1 MNSAYRDNYSN
12 YSRSTIINLLVV
24 DDDDVDQKRIKRY
37 LSNNQY
43 YKYHI
48 VTASN
53 YETALQLLTENQF
66 DVCLFDYY
74 LNDHTGL
81 ELLEKTQRLNPTAS
95 IIMLTGQVDDAIDEQ
110 LLLAGASDF
119 LHKDEITEI
128 VLNRAIRYAIHHKK
142 MAIEHEHLAH
152 YDELTQL
159 VNRNLFFDRLTHLV
173 ESLQRHDRH
182 HAVLYIDVDYFK
194 KINDKYGHY
203 IGDML
208 LKQFASRLLSNIRA
222 SDTAARLGGDEF
234 AIILEGVNEKNA
246 RDAAQKILCQME
258 EPFYIENLKID
269 ISVSIGF
276 TLFPSEDLVDA
287 QGILRQADD
296 ALYQAKH
303 GGRKRYFHFDTDRKK
318 TYEETLN
325 LENDF
330 TIALRSKQIFPF
342 YQAQYCLHT
351 GRLIG
356 FEALARWNHPQKG
369 FISPTIFIPFSEKL
383 SLISSVTETMLKRAC
398 ADLATW
404 SSAHPHLKIAINI
417 SANEC
422 SNHQLLRHI
431 EYMIEHAQIQPEQ
444 LQLEVT
450 ESVLINQP
458 TLSIDI
464 LNSLHELGVS
474 IAVDD
479 FGTGYSSLSYLTEL
493 PIDTLKI
500 DMSFVQGIGVNP
512 QKEVIV
518 KVIIDLAKRLSLKV
532 IAEGVETKEQAN
544 FLKEHDCDIVQGY
557 LYAKPCAYRDCQKI
571 LSENHYPASP

>member
-1 MNSAYRDNYSN
+1 MNSAYKNNYNN
-12 YSRSTIINLLVV
+12 YSRSTVIKLLIV
-24 DDDDVDQKRIKRY
+24 DDDDADQKQIERY
-37 LSNNQY
+37 LSHSQY

-53 YETALQLLTENQF
+53 YEAALQLLRENQF

-74 LNDHTGL
+74 LNGYTGL
-81 ELLEKTQRLNPTAS
+81 ELLEKVQYLNPKAS

-119 LHKDEITEI
+119 LHKDDITDA
-128 VLNRAIRYAIHHKK
+128 VLNRAVRYAVHHKK

-152 YDELTQL
+152 HDELTQL
-159 VNRNLFFDRLTHLV
+159 VNRNLFFNRLTQLIK
-173 ESLQRHDRH
+173 SLQRHDRH
-182 HAVLYIDVDYFK
+182 HAILYIDIDYFK

-208 LKQFASRLLSNIRA
+208 LKEVASRLLATIQA

-234 AIILEGVNEKNA
+234 AIILENVDEKSA
-246 RDAAQKILCQME
+246 SDIAQQILYQME
-258 EPFYIENLKID
+258 EPFFIECLSIS

-276 TLFPSEDLVDA
+276 TLFPSEGLNDA
-287 QGILRQADD
+287 QGILKQADD

-303 GGRKRYFHFDTDRKK
+303 NGRKCYFNFNSDNKNSHI
-318 TYEETLN
+318 ETLN

-330 TIALRSKQIFPF
+330 TLALRSKQIFPF

-351 GRLIG
+351 GNIIG
-356 FEALARWNHPQKG
+356 FEALARWNHPNKG
-369 FISPTIFIPFSEKL
+369 FISPEIFIPFAEKL
-383 SLISSVTETMLKRAC
+383 SLISTVTETMLKRAS
-398 ADLATW
+398 ADLAIW
-404 SSAHPHLKIAINI
+404 SNTHPSLKIAINI

-422 SNHQLLRHI
+422 ANYQLLNHI
-431 EYMIEHAQIQPEQ
+431 KHMIQHAQIQAEQ

-458 TLSIDI
+458 ALSIDI

-500 DMSFVQGIGVNP
+500 DMSFVQGIGVNT
-512 QKEVIV
+512 QKEVII

-532 IAEGVETKEQAN
+532 IAEGVETQEQAH
-544 FLKEHDCDIVQGY
+544 FLKEHQCDIVQGY
-557 LYAKPCAYRDCQKI
+557 LYAKPCNYKECHNV
-571 LSENHYPASP
+571 LSKNLLL

>member
-1 MNSAYRDNYSN
+1 MNSAYRDNYTN
-12 YSRSTIINLLVV
+12 YSQSKVIKLLIV
-24 DDDDVDQKRIKRY
+24 DDDNVDRKRIERY
-37 LSNNQY
+37 LSCNQR

-48 VTASN
+48 VTAN
-53 YETALQLLTENQF
+53 DYDTALLLLTETQF
-66 DVCLFDYY
+66 NVCLFDYY
-74 LNDHTGL
+74 LNGHTGL
-81 ELLEKTQRLNPTAS
+81 ELLEKAQHLNPTAS

-119 LHKDEITEI
+119 LHKDDITEV

-142 MAIEHEHLAH
+142 MAIEHEYLAH

-159 VNRNLFFDRLTHLV
+159 VNRNLFFDRLTHLIK
-173 ESLQRHDRH
+173 SLQRHNRH
-182 HAVLYIDVDYFK
+182 HAILYIDVDYFK
-194 KINDKYGHY
+194 KINDRYGHH
-203 IGDML
+203 IGDIL
-208 LKQFASRLLSNIRA
+208 LKEFAKRLLTSIRA

-234 AIILEGVNEKNA
+234 AVILECVDEENT
-246 RDAAQKILCQME
+246 RDIAQKILYQME
-258 EPFYIENLKID
+258 EPFFIENLKIH

-287 QGILRQADD
+287 QGILKQADD

-303 GGRKRYFHFDTDRKK
+303 GGRKRYFHFDTEHKK
-318 TYEETLN
+318 AYKEALN

-330 TIALRSKQIFPF
+330 TIALKSKQIFPF

-351 GRLIG
+351 GDVVG
-356 FEALARWNHPQKG
+356 FEALARWNHPRKG
-369 FISPTIFIPFSEKL
+369 FISPNVFIPFAEKL
-383 SLISSVTETMLKRAC
+383 SLISTLTEAMLKRAC

-404 SSAHPHLKIAINI
+404 SNSHPHLKIAINI

-422 SNHQLLRHI
+422 SNHQLLNHI
-431 EYMIEHAQIQPEQ
+431 KQMIICKKIRPEQ

-450 ESVLINQP
+450 ESVLISQP

-479 FGTGYSSLSYLTEL
+479 FGTGYSSLNYLTEL

-500 DMSFVQGIGVNP
+500 DMSFVQGIGINA
-512 QKEVIV
+512 QKEVII

-532 IAEGVETKEQAN
+532 IAEGVETQEQAH
-544 FLKEHDCDIVQGY
+544 FLKEHQCDIVQGY
-557 LYAKPCAYRDCQKI
+557 LYAMPCAYKDCQKI
-571 LSENHYPASP
+571 LSNRLL